1 MSFSMQVKNELVAAE
16 YENSCCKR
24 ALLYGMCLFGKSFS
38 GAEVSLQTENENVA
52 NAFIHLLKEIY
63 NINASVKKSPRG
75 RNYTAFISDKNECA
89 KLIKSLGHD
98 GVGSKKINHSNFD
111 CENCVNAFVAGA
123 FLSCGTVSTPEK
135 DYHLE
140 FTIPYLNLSKSLLTL
155 FEEMELNPKYTNR
168 KGYNIVYF
176 KESESIE
183 DCLYIMGASSA
194 MFEMMNVKIV
204 KDFRNKANRQT
215 NCEAANINRMVKAVA
230 VQTKAIEKIWSK
242 KGDEYLP
249 ENLQLIAKLRYDNP
263 ELSLSELAKMCEPP
277 LSRSGINHRL
287 KRIVDIANELE

>member
-1 MSFSMQVKNELVAAE
+1 MSFSMQVKDELVQKE
-16 YENSCCKR
+16 YEESCCRR
-24 ALLYGMCLFGKSFS
+24 ALLYGMCLFGRDFS
-38 GAEVSLQTENENVA
+38 STDISLQTENENVA
-52 NAFIHLLKEIY
+52 NAYVLLIKEIF
-63 NINASVKKSPRG
+63 NIEARIKKSPKG
-75 RNYTAFISDKNECA
+75 RNFTAYVEDKNECA
-89 KLIKSLGHD
+89 KLLKLLGHD

-123 FLSCGTVSTPEK
+123 FLSCGTVSAPEK

-155 FEEMELNPKYTNR
+155 LEEMELNPKYTNR

-183 DCLYIMGASSA
+183 DCLYLMGASGS

-230 VQTKAIEKIWSK
+230 VQTKAIEKIWNE
-242 KGDEYLP
+242 KGHEYLP
-249 ENLQLIAKLRYDNP
+249 ENLEAVAKLRYDNP
-263 ELSLSELAKMCEPP
+263 DVGLTELAKMCIPE
-277 LSRSGINHRL
+277 LSRSGMNHRL
-287 KRIVDIANELE
+287 KRIVDISNDL